1 MTTIGVLSDTHGYFH
16 PKIHEFFA
24 NCNQIW
30 HAGDIGDIK
39 VASELGKITDLI
51 AVHGNIDD
59 MAICSKYPAFQTF
72 NIEKFKVLMTHIG
85 GKPGNYYNHARE
97 RILSGKP
104 GIFVCGH
111 SHICRVQFD
120 EKYNMMYIN
129 PGAAGKFGLHQK
141 ITMLRMNISE
151 NNISDMEIL
160 ELSKF

>member
-1 MTTIGVLSDTHGYFH
+1 MTTIGILSDTHGYFH

-59 MAICSKYPAFQTF
+59 MTVRAKFPSFQVF
-72 NIEKFKVLMTHIG
+72 NTENFRVLMTHIG
-85 GKPGNYYNHARE
+85 GKPGNYDSLARE
-97 RILSGKP
+97 RILSEKP

-120 EKYNMMYIN
+120 NKYNMMYIN